1 MLCSYFFS
9 SNIYIYIYISQVACP
24 LWHVASMTASL
35 YAVRSWA
42 MRPARVI
49 VVFIL
54 SVMSWLH
61 LLLGRPLVLF
71 PCTCPSNISFSSP
84 SCLFTWP
91 KYFSFLLMMVERSHP
106 SYTEFLQYGVVSPFF
121 CPWHPQDCSVAYSKA
136 FIFRSDVL
144 FIVHDSQ
151 PYVAIGNI
159 RALRN

>member
-1 MLCSYFFS
+1 
-9 SNIYIYIYISQVACP
+9 
-24 LWHVASMTASL
+24 MTASL

-106 SYTEFLQYGVVSPFF
+106 SLILSSCNMELFVLFF
-121 CPWHPQDCSVAYSKA
+121 RPWHPQDCSVAFELKSIYFSFRCFIYSPSFA
-136 FIFRSDVL
+136 AICSNREYQSSQESDLGV
-144 FIVHDSQ
+144 FVSAM
-151 PYVAIGNI
+151 P
-159 RALRN
+159 

>member
-1 MLCSYFFS
+1 MNMAAAQTLDRSTS
-9 SNIYIYIYISQVACP
+9 SISFRVCFGFCAGREGSQVACP
-24 LWHVASMTASL
+24 LRHVASMTASL

-84 SCLFTWP
+84 SCLFTLP
-91 KYFSFLLMMVERSHP
+91 KYFSFLDGGEEPPLFNI
-106 SYTEFLQYGVVSPFF
+106 EFLQYGVVCSFF
-121 CPWHPQDCSVAYSKA
+121 RPWHPQDCSVAFELKSIYFSFRCFIYS
-136 FIFRSDVL
+136 
-144 FIVHDSQ
+144 
-151 PYVAIGNI
+151 P
-159 RALRN
+159 